1 MNGARI
7 QRRLLYAFLALLIG
21 VLAPAALLIERR
33 LGDDIREQIR
43 VSLVRE
49 ARVLEGSLRR
59 ERPVDVAEWVAGLGD
74 RAAARVTVIAP
85 SGAVRGDSEVP
96 ATGLSRLENHRGRP
110 EIEAAFSGQTGAAVR
125 HSVTLGEDM
134 MYVAVPVGAPP
145 AMVLRLALPL
155 VEVGR
160 VVRHAQAAMW
170 LAGLVALALALALGT
185 LLSRWLTRP
194 VLALTRAA
202 RAMSRG
208 DFDAPLPPPPDDE
221 LGELVRAVAIL
232 RSELAGRISE
242 LRAEGE
248 KLRAVVNGMSEGV
261 ALVRGGVI
269 AVANSAFATL
279 LGAKDVEGR
288 RPLEAARLPEL
299 GEIIEQAVVARAASE
314 REVALGDRLLQL
326 AARPLGEAGSA
337 QAVVTVID
345 ATEARRLER
354 VRREW
359 VANASHE
366 LRTPVAA
373 IVGAVDTLAAG
384 AAEDP
389 AARASFLDILLRHSQ
404 RLSRLTNDLLDLSRL
419 ETGYRPR
426 LGVLRLRP
434 VAEAVL
440 AALFGRAG
448 EKQIALVCNL
458 EGELAVSAERAAVEQ
473 ILTNLVDNAIKYTPA
488 GGRVRVSAIRRE
500 KTVEIAVEDN
510 GQGIPAEHLPRLFER
525 FYRVDAA
532 RSRALGGTGLGLAIV
547 KHLVIAHG
555 GEVWAESRLGEG
567 SRFLVS
573 LPLAG

>member
-1 MNGARI
+1 M
-7 QRRLLYAFLALLIG
+7 LAFLALLVG

-33 LGDDIREQIR
+33 LGEDIREQIR

-49 ARVLEGSLRR
+49 ARVLEVSL
-59 ERPVDVAEWVAGLGD
+59 ERDRPADLAGWVASLGA

-85 SGAVRGDSEVP
+85 TGQVQGDSEVP
-96 ATGLSRLENHRGRP
+96 ASGLAHLENHRGRP
-110 EIEAAFSGQTGAAVR
+110 EIEAAFSGRTGASVR

-145 AMVLRLALPL
+145 SMVLRLAVPL
-155 VEVGR
+155 VEVGAT
-160 VVRHAQAAMW
+160 VRHAQAAMW
-170 LAGLVALALALALGT
+170 LAGLLALLLALALGT

-208 DFDAPLPPPPDDE
+208 DFDAPLPPPPKDE
-221 LGELVRAVAIL
+221 LGDLVRAVSIL
-232 RSELAGRISE
+232 RRELAGRIAE
-242 LRAEGE
+242 LGAEGE
-248 KLRAVVNGMSEGV
+248 KLRAVVNGMTEGV

-269 AVANSAFATL
+269 AVANSAFCTL
-279 LGAKDVEGR
+279 LGASEVEGR
-288 RPLEAARLPEL
+288 PPLEAARLPEL
-299 GEIIEQAVVARAASE
+299 GEILEQAVAARTIAE
-314 REVALGDRLLQL
+314 REVSLGGRLLQL

-337 QAVVTVID
+337 QAVVTVVD

-354 VRREW
+354 LRREW

-389 AARASFLDILLRHSQ
+389 AARASFLDILLRHSG

-419 ETGYRPR
+419 ETGYRPE
-426 LGVLRLRP
+426 LEALPLAP
-434 VAEAVL
+434 VVEAVVAAL
-440 AALFGRAG
+440 AARAA
-448 EKQIALVCNL
+448 EKQLALACEVP
-458 EGELAVSAERAAVEQ
+458 GELAVHAERAALEQ
-473 ILTNLVDNAIKYTPA
+473 ILTNLVDNAIKYTSA
-488 GGRVRVSAIRRE
+488 GGRIRVSATKRE
-500 KTVEIAVEDN
+500 QRVELAVEDN
-510 GQGIPAEHLPRLFER
+510 GLGIAAEHLSRLFER

-547 KHLVIAHG
+547 KHLVLAHG
-555 GEVWAESRLGEG
+555 GEVRAESRLGRG
-567 SRFLVS
+567 SRFLVT